1 MVELGDV
8 QKADGNK
15 KSTTVTH
22 LSFMVTISKQPEYF
36 QCARVGRHSTFQ
48 IRSCRTLDQ
57 RKRIGYLSK
66 FADLFSAAKLLY
78 KS

>member
-36 QCARVGRHSTFQ
+36 QCARVGR
-48 IRSCRTLDQ
+48 RLCVWVGGGGEYRPL
-57 RKRIGYLSK
+57 
-66 FADLFSAAKLLY
+66 
-78 KS
+78 